1 MLPRCVLGSQR
12 GVFIYLCS
20 MNSNETKK
28 LPVTIYAESTPN
40 PNAMK
45 FVANKGLLKDVSV
58 EYTSRAQAKGSPLA
72 QKLFDFPFVA
82 GVFIAANFVSVTKT
96 NAVEWENITL
106 ELRSFIREF
115 LANGGEA
122 VAELP
127 EKKEVSPEAK
137 ATEVKT
143 EFSTKANPVIDGKI
157 IAILEQYVRPA
168 VEGDGGNIQFKSFE
182 DGKVNVVLQGAC
194 SGCPSSTVTL
204 KAGIEALLKKMI
216 PEVKE
221 VVAVAE

>member
-1 MLPRCVLGSQR
+1 
-12 GVFIYLCS
+12 
-20 MNSNETKK
+20 MNTTETKK

-45 FVANKGLLKDVSV
+45 FVANIGLLKDVSV
-58 EYTSRAQAKGSPLA
+58 EYTSKAQAKGSPLA
-72 QKLFDFPFVA
+72 QKLFEFPFVA

-96 NAVEWENITL
+96 NAVEWESITL

-122 VAELP
+122 VSELP
-127 EKKEVSPEAK
+127 EKKEEIAVA
-137 ATEVKT
+137 KT
-143 EFSTKANPVIDGKI
+143 EAVSASTSKANPVIDGKI

-194 SGCPSSTVTL
+194 SGCPSSTITL
-204 KAGIEALLKKMI
+204 KAGIEALLKKMV
-216 PEVKE
+216 PEVQE

>member
-1 MLPRCVLGSQR
+1 MIST
-12 GVFIYLCS
+12 
-20 MNSNETKK
+20 NEPKK

-40 PNAMK
+40 PSVMK
-45 FVANKGLLKDVSV
+45 FVANIGLLKDISV
-58 EYTSRAQAKGSPLA
+58 EYTSKAQAKGSPLA
-72 QKLFDFPFVA
+72 LKIFEFPFVA
-82 GVFIAANFVSVTKT
+82 QVFIAANFVSVTK
-96 NAVEWENITL
+96 NNSVEWESIML

-115 LANGGEA
+115 LADGGEA
-122 VAELP
+122 VTELP
-127 EKKEVSPEAK
+127 EKKESAPTLAD
-137 ATEVKT
+137 KT
-143 EFSTKANPVIDGKI
+143 VTSTKADPVIDAKI

-194 SGCPSSTVTL
+194 SGCPSSTITL

-216 PEVKE
+216 PEVQE

>member
-1 MLPRCVLGSQR
+1 
-12 GVFIYLCS
+12 
-20 MNSNETKK
+20 MNTTETKK

-45 FVANKGLLKDVSV
+45 FVANIGLLKDVSV
-58 EYTSRAQAKGSPLA
+58 EYTSKAQAKGSPLA

-96 NAVEWENITL
+96 NAVEWESITL

-127 EKKEVSPEAK
+127 EEKKLEVGGKKLEAENS
-137 ATEVKT
+137 ATAKE
-143 EFSTKANPVIDGKI
+143 NPIIDAKI

-194 SGCPSSTVTL
+194 SGCPSSTITL

-216 PEVKE
+216 PEVQE

>member
-1 MLPRCVLGSQR
+1 
-12 GVFIYLCS
+12 
-20 MNSNETKK
+20 MNTAPETKK
-28 LPVTIYAESTPN
+28 IPVTIYAESTPN
-40 PNAMK
+40 PAAMK
-45 FVANKGLLKDVSV
+45 FVANIGLLKDVSV

-72 QKLFDFPFVA
+72 QKLFEFPFVT
-82 GVFIAANFVSVTKT
+82 GVFIAANFISVTK
-96 NAVEWENITL
+96 NNSVEWETITL

-127 EKKEVSPEAK
+127 EKPVEAPK
-137 ATEVKT
+137 PAISEN
-143 EFSTKANPVIDGKI
+143 STASKSNPVIDGKI
-157 IAILEQYVRPA
+157 IAILEQYIRPA

-194 SGCPSSTVTL
+194 SGCPSSTLTL

-216 PEVKE
+216 PEVQE

>member
-1 MLPRCVLGSQR
+1 
-12 GVFIYLCS
+12 
-20 MNSNETKK
+20 MNTTETKK
-28 LPVTIYAESTPN
+28 LPVPIYAESTPN

-45 FVANKGLLKDVSV
+45 FVANIGLLKDVSV
-58 EYTSRAQAKGSPLA
+58 EYTSKAQAKGSPLA

-96 NAVEWENITL
+96 NAVDWESITL

-127 EKKEVSPEAK
+127 EEKKLEVGGRKLEAENS
-137 ATEVKT
+137 ATAKP
-143 EFSTKANPVIDGKI
+143 NPVIDSKI

-194 SGCPSSTVTL
+194 SGCPSSTITL

-216 PEVKE
+216 PEVQE